1 MKTTIGIL
9 TYHFT
14 NNYGGLLQA
23 YALRKFLKNQ
33 NYNVSFINYHPK
45 HIEEG
50 GKFLNIFSLVNIK
63 PNILILYKKIINFVY
78 NVFGNKKLKVSFKD
92 FKIKKLGIKGKR
104 INDIKTLNKYS
115 KKFDV
120 LIAGSDQIWNF
131 SEQYGIDETYFLNF
145 GSKNNFKISYAA
157 SFGAN
162 KINYRYN
169 NKIKNLIKNFDRI
182 SVRENSALRILKKNT
197 KKKISVVPDPTLLI
211 DNYHGL
217 LTGAK
222 VIKKDYLFCYNL
234 RDDRVIR
241 DVCNYISKLY
251 NLEIITPFNINRR
264 WRQIGKTV
272 YPSPKEWLKLIF
284 SAKFVVTNTFHG
296 TIFSLLF
303 KKDFIVV
310 SLQKNKSKY
319 NARVNE
325 LLDKV
330 RLKNRIVKKFDLKHI
345 NSLLK
350 NKINWTSVMSK
361 KNKLKLSGQKFIFDS
376 INSKK

>member
-120 LIAGSDQIWNF
+120 LIAGSDQI
-131 SEQYGIDETYFLNF
+131 
-145 GSKNNFKISYAA
+145 
-157 SFGAN
+157 
-162 KINYRYN
+162 
-169 NKIKNLIKNFDRI
+169 
-182 SVRENSALRILKKNT
+182 
-197 KKKISVVPDPTLLI
+197 
-211 DNYHGL
+211 
-217 LTGAK
+217 
-222 VIKKDYLFCYNL
+222 
-234 RDDRVIR
+234 
-241 DVCNYISKLY
+241 
-251 NLEIITPFNINRR
+251 
-264 WRQIGKTV
+264 
-272 YPSPKEWLKLIF
+272 
-284 SAKFVVTNTFHG
+284 
-296 TIFSLLF
+296 
-303 KKDFIVV
+303 
-310 SLQKNKSKY
+310 
-319 NARVNE
+319 
-325 LLDKV
+325 
-330 RLKNRIVKKFDLKHI
+330 
-345 NSLLK
+345 
-350 NKINWTSVMSK
+350 
-361 KNKLKLSGQKFIFDS
+361 
-376 INSKK
+376 